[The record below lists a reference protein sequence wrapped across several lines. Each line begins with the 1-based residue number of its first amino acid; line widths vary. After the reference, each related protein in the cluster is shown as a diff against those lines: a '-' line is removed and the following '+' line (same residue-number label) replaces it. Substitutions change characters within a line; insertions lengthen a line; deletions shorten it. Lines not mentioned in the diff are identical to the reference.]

1 MTHRILFCFMKR
13 KKQENE
19 EVNTMPVTDLEEI
32 RQRVKKQELQTII
45 LKKIIEKTKET
56 KQNK

>member
-1 MTHRILFCFMKR
+1 MKR

>member
-1 MTHRILFCFMKR
+1 MKR

-19 EVNTMPVTDLEEI
+19 EVNNMPVTDLEEI